1 VSAQT
6 QNLESAQT
14 SVNLN
19 ELDVTGTVQVTNPE
33 VVKQE
38 VLSIFNI
45 AHPKHETERLAR
57 AFDLFKQLYQ
67 GVHPDYFPCD
77 TIYHDMQHSLDVTLT
92 TTRILKGHQQAH
104 GILKPDDMLLGI
116 VTALF
121 HDSGYLRRRKDDDRH
136 NGAEYTGT
144 HVSRSGE
151 FMQRHFPELEL
162 QQYIHSAREIVH
174 LTGYEKQPDQV
185 RVADEKDRL
194 VGNIVA
200 TADLITQMADRCY
213 LEKCRDRLYPELVLG
228 SMDRGTNP
236 LAPAPLFKSAQDL
249 LQQTP
254 DFYRRYVRKR
264 LKQYFQDV
272 FQYAG
277 VFFNGNNPYIDRI
290 EKTIGYLEELLA
302 EEHLDALRRI
312 PPENYGVTVFPFS
325 RIQQWEN
332 LVEEEPKKNP
342 K

>member
-6 QNLESAQT
+6 HNSEAVETSA
-14 SVNLN
+14 SLN

-45 AHPKHETERLAR
+45 AHPKHETERLAQ

-67 GVHPDYFPCD
+67 GAHPDYYACD
-77 TIYHDMQHSLDVTLT
+77 TIYHDMQHSLDVTLA

-104 GILKPDDMLLGI
+104 GILKPEDTLLGI
-116 VTALF
+116 ITALF
-121 HDSGYLRRRKDDDRH
+121 HDSGYLRRRNNDDRD

-151 FMQRHFPELEL
+151 FMQRHFPELGLE
-162 QQYIHSAREIVH
+162 QYLNSAREIVH

-185 RVADEKDRL
+185 QVANEQDRL

-228 SMDRGTNP
+228 SMERGMNP
-236 LAPAPLFKSAQDL
+236 LAPAPIYKSAQDL
-249 LQQTP
+249 LRQTP
-254 DFYRRYVRKR
+254 EFYRRYVRKR

-272 FQYAG
+272 FQYAA

-290 EKTIGYLEELLA
+290 EKTISYLEELLTA
-302 EEHLDALRRI
+302 ENLEALRRT
-312 PPENYGVTVFPFS
+312 PPDNYGVTVFPFS

-332 LVEEEPKKNP
+332 SLENPQKK
-342 K
+342 KS